1 MPGMSKDNVSLNNP
15 IIVSLFRH
23 SVFVSSVYWIIAIAL
38 LVLLGATLLRRLSTF
53 NLSREGLGEPR
64 ARTILRL
71 AFGVIWVF
79 DGILQFQP
87 GMPLGLGNS
96 VVEPTIAGA
105 PTWLH
110 SLMYSSIHLWNAHP
124 IALATGV
131 AWIQVGIGLGL
142 IVSNAAVG
150 RVVAMVGAGWAALI
164 WVVGNGA
171 GGAFAKGSSILF
183 GWPGASLFYVVAM
196 VWIALPPE
204 YFAEHYSRVTLRIL
218 AVIVGVGVILQ
229 ALPSGEFWHGGNS
242 NALTA
247 MTRTMTQTPQ
257 PHGLAWVVRHV
268 GDLAGTLGGGFN
280 VVVILW
286 LAICAAGLWY
296 ASTHATNWP
305 VYVLVVGAVIVWVV
319 GEDLS
324 IFGGVGT
331 DINSMIP
338 LAVLAFCARPALRY
352 APPLPRRLPEEFRS
366 SSGAVV
372 AAFAFAMVAFSVV
385 SMGVASVSAAEPTL
399 FIAQNGQAA
408 AVNTKAPVFTLTDQ
422 HDTAFTLDEHR
433 GRYTLLTFL
442 DPVCWTDCPLLAAQ
456 LQQVRSQLPA
466 NAPLDIVVVAA
477 NPLHQT
483 LANVRHFIALH
494 HLAGVKDFYFVTGK
508 TSATRKVWNEYGI
521 SVANEPGD
529 LMSIHSDY
537 MFIIKP
543 TGRLRWI
550 IPDEP
555 LANSAGQRS
564 AESELITLLG
574 QSGLH

>member
-1 MPGMSKDNVSLNNP
+1 MSRNNVSVNNP
-15 IIVSLFRH
+15 IVVSLFRH
-23 SVFVSSVYWIIAIAL
+23 NVYVSSVYWIIAVAL
-38 LVLLGATLLRRLSTF
+38 IILLGATLLRRLNTF
-53 NLSREGLGEPR
+53 NLSAGGLSEPR
-64 ARTILRL
+64 ARTFLRL

-87 GMPLGLGNS
+87 SMPLGLAND
-96 VVEPTIAGA
+96 VVRPTIAGA

-110 SLMYSSIHLWNAHP
+110 PLMYSSIHLWNAHP
-124 IALATGV
+124 IALATGT

-142 IVSNAAVG
+142 IVSNGAVG
-150 RVVAMVGAGWAALI
+150 RVIALAGAGWAALI
-164 WVVGNGA
+164 WIIGNGA
-171 GGAFAKGSSILF
+171 GGAFASGSSILF
-183 GWPGASLFYVVAM
+183 GWPGATLFYFVAM
-196 VWIALPPE
+196 IWIAMSPR
-204 YFAEHYSRVTLRIL
+204 YFAQHFSRFTLRF
-218 AVIVGVGVILQ
+218 VVVILGIA
-229 ALPSGEFWHGGNS
+229 ALLQVLPDAGFWHGGNS

-247 MTRTMTQTPQ
+247 MAKTMTSTAQ
-257 PHGLAWVVRHV
+257 PHPLSWVVNRV

-280 VVVILW
+280 IAVVLW
-286 LAICAAGLWY
+286 LVICASGLWY
-296 ASTHATNWP
+296 ASSHSVNWP
-305 VYVLVVGAVIVWVV
+305 VYTLCVGAIFFWIV
-319 GEDLS
+319 GEDVA

-331 DINSMIP
+331 DINSLIP
-338 LAVLAFCARPALRY
+338 LAVLTFCARPAFRG

-372 AAFAFAMVAFSVV
+372 AAFAFAMVAFSVI

-399 FIAQNGQAA
+399 FVAQNGQAA

-422 HDTAFTLDEHR
+422 FDRSFTLEEHP

-456 LQQVRSQLPA
+456 LKQVRADWPA
-466 NAPLDIVVVAA
+466 NTPLDIVVVAA

-483 LANVRHFIALH
+483 LANVRHFIYIH
-494 HLAGVKDFYFVTGK
+494 HLKEMKNFYFVTGK

-521 SVANEPGD
+521 SVTNEPGD

-543 TGRLRWI
+543 SGRLRWI

-555 LANSAGQRS
+555 LANVAGQRS
-564 AESELITLLG
+564 AESELMTLLG
-574 QSGLH
+574 QAGLH